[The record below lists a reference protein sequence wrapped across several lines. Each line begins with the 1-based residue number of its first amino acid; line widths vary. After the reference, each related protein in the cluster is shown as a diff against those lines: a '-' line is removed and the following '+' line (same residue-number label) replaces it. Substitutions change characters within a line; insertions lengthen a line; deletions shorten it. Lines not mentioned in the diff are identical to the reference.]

1 MDIII
6 YHFFFAFSAYVIL
19 KLVIEPE
26 LKLRKKIK
34 ASEEKKRNSISPSV
48 KKKKD
53 EVDFLGTEL
62 LKNDPKKFLQNVEQN
77 REKLKRGEMIGVDAA
92 QAFFL
97 IRTSSHNGMI
107 VSEDGTIN
115 MKDLSDFTNINS
127 DNEKLEELQREILE
141 YQPKDRDMSQVKT
154 FQVPGY
160 VKEVVKVR
168 GDIVRWVYHDWHAE
182 ECGIKSICF
191 DKHSRLVKDPDDESE
206 DHKKTK
212 SSSKKSSHKKD
223 DEQDGGSE
231 NEIKDL
237 SKKISRMIEMQEEY
251 LHIKK
256 YTSTQETLFDL
267 CPVKYK
273 AEEQQLDE
281 EFAAELE
288 KKELEDEA
296 VEFYYEDKEAF
307 LKEIA
312 PREDFFEKVFE
323 FITAEKENFGR
334 ILYDDARRIIYIE
347 KNFFSKCV
355 ANCFSKKYRF
365 KRDFILGDSSDFYD
379 GQKVSRLVEVMN
391 RRKVFSKTDNEG
403 YIFKMLFM
411 SDEREDVCYKGW
423 FISMPIGGYTYMDD
437 FVNYYSE
444 SISVISSSPK
454 EIDRTAKR
462 YSNVIVSY

>member
-1 MDIII
+1 MDTII
-6 YHFFFAFSAYVIL
+6 YFFFFAFSAYVIL

-62 LKNDPKKFLQNVEQN
+62 LKSDPKKFLQNVERN

-97 IRTSSHNGMI
+97 IRTSAHNGMI

-115 MKDLSDFTNINS
+115 MKDLSDLTDINS
-127 DNEKLEELQREILE
+127 HNEKLKELQKEILE
-141 YQPKDRDMSQVKT
+141 YQPKDRELSQIKT

-160 VKEVVKVR
+160 VKEVVKVK
-168 GDIVRWVYHDWHAE
+168 GDIVRWVYQDWHAE

-191 DKHSRLVKDPDDESE
+191 DKHSRLVKDPDDDS
-206 DHKKTK
+206 DNLQKIKP
-212 SSSKKSSHKKD
+212 SKNNSYKR
-223 DEQDGGSE
+223 DEGQVSVSE

-237 SKKISRMIEMQEEY
+237 SKKISRMIEMQEENLY
-251 LHIKK
+251 IKK
-256 YTSTQETLFDL
+256 YTSTQEALFDL
-267 CPVKYK
+267 CLVKYK
-273 AEEQQLDE
+273 AEDQQLDE
-281 EFAAELE
+281 EFVAEHE
-288 KKELEDEA
+288 KKGLEDEA

-312 PREDFFEKVFE
+312 PRDDFFEKVFE

-355 ANCFSKKYRF
+355 AKCFSKKYRF

-444 SISVISSSPK
+444 SVSVISSSPK
-454 EIDRTAKR
+454 DIDRTAKR
-462 YSNVIVSY
+462 YANVIVSY